1 MSPDGDANGAVL
13 AAIKETS
20 GFPME
25 VARFFF
31 YTTAEKNLRGTQ
43 RCYILLGR
51 GAQGGFDEITD
62 KTESFLMDR
71 YL

>member
-1 MSPDGDANGAVL
+1 VEREKSGSVCLSPA
-13 AAIKETS
+13 
-20 GFPME
+20 
-25 VARFFF
+25 
-31 YTTAEKNLRGTQ
+31 AEKDLREMK